1 MRTKLFLSG
10 IAALLL
16 ATGTVQ
22 AQAQTESKSLP
33 PSDDACFWIFSPNR
47 DNMIG
52 SILLN
57 RCTGETSILRPVQ
70 NLDGKFVWRWF
81 LLNHVRQEYEMRG
94 Q

>member
-1 MRTKLFLSG
+1 MKRLLLAG

-16 ATGTVQ
+16 ATPAV
-22 AQAQTESKSLP
+22 AQTESKALPP
-33 PSDDACFWIFSPNR
+33 PSDEACFWIFSPNR
-47 DNMIG
+47 EGSVLG

-70 NLDGKFVWRWF
+70 NLDGKTVWRWF
-81 LLNHVRQEYEMRG
+81 LLNQVRQEYEMRG